1 MRAVPE
7 RIRSKAPTV
16 PARMRMRE
24 RRRGR
29 KTPTT
34 MTAKVGVTLLI
45 VVTELDLASKIV
57 DSAGLGPSDIIAAK
71 MNLDAAFQAIQIR
84 DKDVFHS
91 VITSLT
97 KLGLQLNQIAKVA
110 VTWVKEHPCL
120 TAAIVI
126 SCIVFACTPVIIGAA
141 GFGADGIVAGTCA
154 C

>member
-1 MRAVPE
+1 
-7 RIRSKAPTV
+7 
-16 PARMRMRE
+16 
-24 RRRGR
+24 
-29 KTPTT
+29 

-84 DKDVFHS
+84 DKDVFHN

-126 SCIVFACTPVIIGAA
+126 SCIMFACTPVIIGAA